1 MTTSTQ
7 TQPKTS
13 TIKFTCIR
21 REVAASSDYV
31 GRAVFWKLGR
41 LDRDPKVEIVYV
53 EIVYGRSMSKFEV
66 YATVSKSIGDDAS
79 EIEQKS
85 YLDEMNNIINV
96 LGGIIERGGWL
107 ITTYSTSY
115 STKFSNSIFKEVG
128 GDLHA

>member
-21 REVAASSDYV
+21 REGDASYDSV
-31 GRAVFWKLGR
+31 GRAVFLEACR
-41 LDRDPKVEIVYV
+41 LDRDPKVEIVYDQ
-53 EIVYGRSMSKFEV
+53 SMSKSEV
-66 YATVSKSIGDDAS
+66 YATVSKSIGDDAA

-85 YLDEMNNIINV
+85 HLDEMNNIINV

-107 ITTYSTSY
+107 IMTYSTSY
-115 STKFSNSIFKEVG
+115 STKFSISIFKEVG

>member
-7 TQPKTS
+7 TQPQTS

-21 REVAASSDYV
+21 SEGDASYDSV
-31 GRAVFWKLGR
+31 GRAVFLEACR
-41 LDRDPKVEIVYV
+41 LDRDPKVEIVYDQSIS
-53 EIVYGRSMSKFEV
+53 EFEV
-66 YATVSKSIGDDAS
+66 YATVTNGLTD

-85 YLDEMNNIINV
+85 HLDEMNNIINV

-107 ITTYSTSY
+107 IITYSTSY
-115 STKFSNSIFKEVG
+115 STKFSNSTFKEVG

>member
-21 REVAASSDYV
+21 REGDASSDSV
-31 GRAVFWKLGR
+31 GRAVFLEACR
-41 LDRDPKVEIVYV
+41 LDRDPKVEIVRD
-53 EIVYGRSMSKFEV
+53 RSILHNFEV
-66 YATVSKSIGDDAS
+66 YATVSKSIGDDAA

-85 YLDEMNNIINV
+85 HLDEMNNIINV

-107 ITTYSTSY
+107 IMTYSTSY
-115 STKFSNSIFKEVG
+115 STKFSN
-128 GDLHA
+128 

>member
-21 REVAASSDYV
+21 SEGGASYDSV
-31 GRAVFWKLGR
+31 GRAVFLEACR
-41 LDRDPKVEIVYV
+41 LDRDPKVEIVYDQ
-53 EIVYGRSMSKFEV
+53 SMSEFEV
-66 YATVSKSIGDDAS
+66 YATVTNGLTD

-85 YLDEMNNIINV
+85 HLDEMNNIINV

-115 STKFSNSIFKEVG
+115 STKFSNSTFKEVG

>member
-21 REVAASSDYV
+21 SEGGASYDSV
-31 GRAVFWKLGR
+31 GRAVFLEACR
-41 LDRDPKVEIVYV
+41 LDRDPKVEVYDQ
-53 EIVYGRSMSKFEV
+53 SMSKFEV
-66 YATVSKSIGDDAS
+66 YATVSKSIGDDAA

-85 YLDEMNNIINV
+85 HLDEMNNIINV

>member
-21 REVAASSDYV
+21 RDGDASSDSV
-31 GRAVFWKLGR
+31 GRAVFLEACR
-41 LDRDPKVEIVYV
+41 LDRDPKVEIVYD
-53 EIVYGRSMSKFEV
+53 RSTSKFEV
-66 YATVSKSIGDDAS
+66 YATVTNGLTD

-85 YLDEMNNIINV
+85 HLDEMNNIINV

-107 ITTYSTSY
+107 IMTYSTSY
-115 STKFSNSIFKEVG
+115 STKFSNSTFKEVG

>member
-21 REVAASSDYV
+21 REGDASSDSV
-31 GRAVFWKLGR
+31 GRAVFLEACR
-41 LDRDPKVEIVYV
+41 LDRDPKVEIVCD
-53 EIVYGRSMSKFEV
+53 RSMSKSKFEV
-66 YATVSKSIGDDAS
+66 YVTVSKSIGDDAA

-85 YLDEMNNIINV
+85 HLDEMNNIINV

-107 ITTYSTSY
+107 ILTYSTSY
-115 STKFSNSIFKEVG
+115 STKFSNSTFKEVG

>member
-21 REVAASSDYV
+21 REGDASYDSV
-31 GRAVFWKLGR
+31 GRAVFLEACR
-41 LDRDPKVEIVYV
+41 LDRDPKVEIVYDQ
-53 EIVYGRSMSKFEV
+53 SMSEFEV
-66 YATVSKSIGDDAS
+66 YATVTNGLTD

-85 YLDEMNNIINV
+85 HLDEMNNIINV

-107 ITTYSTSY
+107 IMTYSTSY

>member
-21 REVAASSDYV
+21 SEGDASYDSV
-31 GRAVFWKLGR
+31 GRAVFLEACR
-41 LDRDPKVEIVYV
+41 LDRDPKVEIVYDQSIS
-53 EIVYGRSMSKFEV
+53 EFEV
-66 YATVSKSIGDDAS
+66 YATVTNGLTD

-85 YLDEMNNIINV
+85 HLDEMNNIINV

-107 ITTYSTSY
+107 IVTYSTSY
-115 STKFSNSIFKEVG
+115 STKFSNSTFKEVG

>member
-21 REVAASSDYV
+21 REGDASSDSV
-31 GRAVFWKLGR
+31 GRAVFLEACR
-41 LDRDPKVEIVYV
+41 LDRDPKVEIVYDQ
-53 EIVYGRSMSKFEV
+53 SMSEFEV
-66 YATVSKSIGDDAS
+66 YATVTNGLTD

-85 YLDEMNNIINV
+85 HLDEMNNIINV

-107 ITTYSTSY
+107 IMTYSTSY
-115 STKFSNSIFKEVG
+115 STKFSNSTFKEVG

>member
-21 REVAASSDYV
+21 REGDASYDSV
-31 GRAVFWKLGR
+31 GRAVFLEACR
-41 LDRDPKVEIVYV
+41 LDRDPKVEIVYDQ
-53 EIVYGRSMSKFEV
+53 SMSKFEV
-66 YATVSKSIGDDAS
+66 YATVTNGLTD

-85 YLDEMNNIINV
+85 HLDEMNNIINV

-115 STKFSNSIFKEVG
+115 SIKFSNSTFKEVG
-128 GDLHA
+128 GDLYA

>member
-21 REVAASSDYV
+21 REGDASYDSV
-31 GRAVFWKLGR
+31 GRAVFLEACR
-41 LDRDPKVEIVYV
+41 LDRDPKVEIVYDQ
-53 EIVYGRSMSKFEV
+53 SMSEFEV
-66 YATVSKSIGDDAS
+66 YTTVTNGLTD

-85 YLDEMNNIINV
+85 HLDEMNNIINV

-107 ITTYSTSY
+107 IMTYSTSY
-115 STKFSNSIFKEVG
+115 STKFSNSTFKEVG

>member
-21 REVAASSDYV
+21 REGDASSDSV
-31 GRAVFWKLGR
+31 GRAVFLEACR
-41 LDRDPKVEIVYV
+41 LDRDPKVEIVRD
-53 EIVYGRSMSKFEV
+53 RSILHNFEV
-66 YATVSKSIGDDAS
+66 YVTVSKSIGDDAA

-85 YLDEMNNIINV
+85 HLDEMNNIINV

-107 ITTYSTSY
+107 IMTYSTSY

>member
-21 REVAASSDYV
+21 REGDASYDSV
-31 GRAVFWKLGR
+31 GRAVFLEACR
-41 LDRDPKVEIVYV
+41 LDRDPKVEIVYDQ
-53 EIVYGRSMSKFEV
+53 SMSKFEV
-66 YATVSKSIGDDAS
+66 YATVTNGLTD

-85 YLDEMNNIINV
+85 HLDEMNNIINV

-107 ITTYSTSY
+107 IMTYSTSY

>member
-21 REVAASSDYV
+21 SEGGASYDYV
-31 GRAVFWKLGR
+31 GRAVFLEACR
-41 LDRDPKVEIVYV
+41 LDRDPKVEIVYDQ
-53 EIVYGRSMSKFEV
+53 SMSTFEV
-66 YATVSKSIGDDAS
+66 YATVTNGLTD

-85 YLDEMNNIINV
+85 HLDEMNNIINV

-107 ITTYSTSY
+107 IMTYSTSY
-115 STKFSNSIFKEVG
+115 STKFSNSTFKEVG

>member
-21 REVAASSDYV
+21 SEGGASYDSV
-31 GRAVFWKLGR
+31 GRAVFLEACR
-41 LDRDPKVEIVYV
+41 LDRDPKVEIVYDQ
-53 EIVYGRSMSKFEV
+53 SMSEFEV
-66 YATVSKSIGDDAS
+66 YATVTNGLTD

-85 YLDEMNNIINV
+85 HLDEMNNIINV

-107 ITTYSTSY
+107 IMTYSTSY

>member
-21 REVAASSDYV
+21 SEGGASYDSV
-31 GRAVFWKLGR
+31 GRAVFLEACR
-41 LDRDPKVEIVYV
+41 LDRDPKVEIVYDQ
-53 EIVYGRSMSKFEV
+53 SMSEFEV
-66 YATVSKSIGDDAS
+66 YATVTNGLTD

-85 YLDEMNNIINV
+85 HLDEMNNIINV

-107 ITTYSTSY
+107 IMTYSTSY
-115 STKFSNSIFKEVG
+115 STKFSNSTFKEVG

>member
-21 REVAASSDYV
+21 REGDASSDSV
-31 GRAVFWKLGR
+31 GRAVFLEACR
-41 LDRDPKVEIVYV
+41 LDRDPKVEIVCD
-53 EIVYGRSMSKFEV
+53 RSMSKSKFEV
-66 YATVSKSIGDDAS
+66 YATVSKSIGDDAA

-85 YLDEMNNIINV
+85 HLDEMNNIINV

-107 ITTYSTSY
+107 ILTYSTSY
-115 STKFSNSIFKEVG
+115 STKFSNSTFKEVG

>member
-21 REVAASSDYV
+21 REGDASYDSV
-31 GRAVFWKLGR
+31 GRAVFLEACR
-41 LDRDPKVEIVYV
+41 LDRDPKVEIVYDQ
-53 EIVYGRSMSKFEV
+53 SMSKFEV
-66 YATVSKSIGDDAS
+66 YATVTNGLTD

-85 YLDEMNNIINV
+85 HLDEMNNIINV

-107 ITTYSTSY
+107 IMTYSTSY
-115 STKFSNSIFKEVG
+115 STKFSNSTFKEVG

>member
-21 REVAASSDYV
+21 SEGDASYDSV
-31 GRAVFWKLGR
+31 GRAVFLEACR
-41 LDRDPKVEIVYV
+41 LDRDPKVEIVYDQSIS
-53 EIVYGRSMSKFEV
+53 EFEV
-66 YATVSKSIGDDAS
+66 YATVTNGLTD

-85 YLDEMNNIINV
+85 HLDEMNNIINV

-107 ITTYSTSY
+107 IITYSTSY
-115 STKFSNSIFKEVG
+115 STKFSNSTFKEVG

>member
-21 REVAASSDYV
+21 SEGDASYDSV
-31 GRAVFWKLGR
+31 GRAVFLEACR
-41 LDRDPKVEIVYV
+41 FDRDPKVEIVYDQSIS
-53 EIVYGRSMSKFEV
+53 EFEV
-66 YATVSKSIGDDAS
+66 YATVTNGLTD

-85 YLDEMNNIINV
+85 HLDEMNNIINV

-107 ITTYSTSY
+107 IITYSTSY
-115 STKFSNSIFKEVG
+115 STKFSNSTFKEVG

>member
-21 REVAASSDYV
+21 SEGGASYDSV
-31 GRAVFWKLGR
+31 GRAVFLEACR
-41 LDRDPKVEIVYV
+41 LDRDPKVEIVYDK
-53 EIVYGRSMSKFEV
+53 SMSEFEV
-66 YATVSKSIGDDAS
+66 YATVTNGLTD

-85 YLDEMNNIINV
+85 HLDEMNNIINV

-107 ITTYSTSY
+107 IMTYSTSY
-115 STKFSNSIFKEVG
+115 STKFSNSTFKEVG

>member
-21 REVAASSDYV
+21 REGDASSDSV
-31 GRAVFWKLGR
+31 GRAVFLEACR
-41 LDRDPKVEIVYV
+41 LDRDPKVEIVYDQ
-53 EIVYGRSMSKFEV
+53 SMSEFEV
-66 YATVSKSIGDDAS
+66 YATVTNGLTD

-85 YLDEMNNIINV
+85 HLDEMNNIINV

-107 ITTYSTSY
+107 IMTYSTSY
-115 STKFSNSIFKEVG
+115 STKFSISIFKEVG

>member
-21 REVAASSDYV
+21 SEGGASYDSV
-31 GRAVFWKLGR
+31 GRAVFLEACR
-41 LDRDPKVEIVYV
+41 LDRDPKVEIVYDQ
-53 EIVYGRSMSKFEV
+53 SMSEFEV
-66 YATVSKSIGDDAS
+66 YATVTNGLTA

-85 YLDEMNNIINV
+85 HLDEMNNIINV

-107 ITTYSTSY
+107 IMTYSTSY
-115 STKFSNSIFKEVG
+115 STKFSNSTFKEVG

>member
-21 REVAASSDYV
+21 REASPSYDSV
-31 GRAVFWKLGR
+31 GRAVFLEACR
-41 LDRDPKVEIVYV
+41 LDRDPKVEIVYDQ
-53 EIVYGRSMSKFEV
+53 SMSKFEV
-66 YATVSKSIGDDAS
+66 YATVTNGLTD

-85 YLDEMNNIINV
+85 HLDEMNNIINV

-107 ITTYSTSY
+107 IMTYSTSY

>member
-21 REVAASSDYV
+21 REGDASYDSV
-31 GRAVFWKLGR
+31 GRAVFLEACR
-41 LDRDPKVEIVYV
+41 LDRDPKVEIVYDQ
-53 EIVYGRSMSKFEV
+53 SMSEFEV
-66 YATVSKSIGDDAS
+66 YATVTNGLTD

-85 YLDEMNNIINV
+85 HLDEMNNIINV

-107 ITTYSTSY
+107 IMTYSTSY
-115 STKFSNSIFKEVG
+115 STKFSNSTFKEVG

>member
-21 REVAASSDYV
+21 REGDASSDSV
-31 GRAVFWKLGR
+31 GRAVFLEACR
-41 LDRDPKVEIVYV
+41 LDRDPKVEIVCD
-53 EIVYGRSMSKFEV
+53 RSMSKSKFEV
-66 YATVSKSIGDDAS
+66 YVTVSKSIGDDAA

-85 YLDEMNNIINV
+85 HLDEMNNIINV

-107 ITTYSTSY
+107 IMTYSTSY
-115 STKFSNSIFKEVG
+115 STKFSNSTFKEVG